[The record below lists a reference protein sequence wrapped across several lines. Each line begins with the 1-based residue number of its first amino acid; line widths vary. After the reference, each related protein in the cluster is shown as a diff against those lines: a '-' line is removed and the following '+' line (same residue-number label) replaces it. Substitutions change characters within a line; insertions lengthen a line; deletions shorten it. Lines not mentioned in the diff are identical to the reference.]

1 MDFELDD
8 KDEQK
13 DQARHRG
20 EHEPCGVRGCNSCHK
35 RFLHFLMLC
44 VLWVLFQRRP
54 RRRTPDPDGFYRR
67 SNIRFFVFGVTL
79 SRPFSKTTLNS

>member
-8 KDEQK
+8 EDEQK

-35 RFLHFLMLC
+35 RFLHFLMFC

-54 RRRTPDPDGFYRR
+54 RRRTPDFDGFYR
-67 SNIRFFVFGVTL
+67 
-79 SRPFSKTTLNS
+79 

>member
-8 KDEQK
+8 EDEQK

-35 RFLHFLMLC
+35 RFLHFFDVLC
-44 VLWVLFQRRP
+44 ALGLISAPSPQ
-54 RRRTPDPDGFYRR
+54 TDTG
-67 SNIRFFVFGVTL
+67 
-79 SRPFSKTTLNS
+79 SRWFL

>member
-8 KDEQK
+8 EDEQK

-35 RFLHFLMLC
+35 RFLHFLMFC

-54 RRRTPDPDGFYRR
+54 ADGHRI
-67 SNIRFFVFGVTL
+67 SMVFIDEAISAFL
-79 SRPFSKTTLNS
+79 FLA